1 MNATRDRRIR
11 QGSERSAGGFGGGE
25 TVGIFT
31 QPTHDRAYEVRCGK
45 TADNGPTL
53 VHLETAPIGTR
64 KRGGL
69 APESRFGRRGEA
81 PSNVVDALV
90 SERRGNSVSRLS
102 EFLTSGAGRF
112 GKRCSKEICGQRPQ
126 LRPNFLGDRA

>member
-1 MNATRDRRIR
+1 MNAMRDRPIR

-31 QPTHDRAYEVRCGK
+31 RPTHDLAYEVRCRK
-45 TADNGPTL
+45 TADSGPTL

-69 APESRFGRRGEA
+69 APESRLDWRGEA

-90 SERRGNSVSRLS
+90 SERGDKSVSRLS
-102 EFLTSGAGRF
+102 EFLTSGA
-112 GKRCSKEICGQRPQ
+112 
-126 LRPNFLGDRA
+126 